1 MSENFKSHSPR
12 DNLAQWLCYLETIHS
27 SEIDLGLGR
36 INSVAQRLNIDF
48 SFAKVITVAGTNGK
62 GTTCAFLENFLLTED
77 KTVAVY
83 SSPHIEKFNERLRI
97 SRVDVEDLPLIDA
110 FEKIEKARGDISLT
124 YYEYT
129 TLAAFII
136 LMAVRPEIIIL
147 EVGLGGR
154 LDATNIIDADIAVIT
169 TIDLDHQAFLGNTR
183 ELIGF
188 EKAGILRSQQ
198 LAVLG
203 DTAPTISIINY
214 AKEINVQLKIR
225 QQDFIVDTS
234 GAQWSWSY
242 EQLVL
247 DKLNKTNIPQD
258 NVATALMVLHLLG
271 TKLTNKKV
279 NQAIKLTKVA
289 GRTELFK
296 ENCDVLLDVAHN
308 PQAARYLAQYIAHLK
323 SKNNY
328 QRVIAVVGMLSDKDI
343 SNTLKPMLAIID
355 DWFIGEVL
363 APRSASKADIWQQ
376 LNKNLGNNLS
386 TNTKLLNCFD
396 NITQAFKM
404 ANKNSNETDLIVV
417 FGSFYTVAEI
427 RRLMI

>member
-27 SEIDLGLGR
+27 SEIDLGLSR

-404 ANKNSNETDLIVV
+404 AYKNSNETDLIVV

>member
-27 SEIDLGLGR
+27 SEIDLGLSR

-328 QRVIAVVGMLSDKDI
+328 QKVIAVVGMLSDKDI

>member
-27 SEIDLGLGR
+27 SEIDLGLSR

-214 AKEINVQLKIR
+214 AKEINVQLKVR

-271 TKLTNKKV
+271 IKLTNKKV

>member
-27 SEIDLGLGR
+27 SEIDLGLSR

-214 AKEINVQLKIR
+214 AKEINVQLKVR

>member
-27 SEIDLGLGR
+27 SEIDLGLSR

>member
-1 MSENFKSHSPR
+1 M
-12 DNLAQWLCYLETIHS
+12 
-27 SEIDLGLGR
+27 
-36 INSVAQRLNIDF
+36 
-48 SFAKVITVAGTNGK
+48 
-62 GTTCAFLENFLLTED
+62 
-77 KTVAVY
+77 
-83 SSPHIEKFNERLRI
+83 
-97 SRVDVEDLPLIDA
+97 
-110 FEKIEKARGDISLT
+110 
-124 YYEYT
+124 
-129 TLAAFII
+129 
-136 LMAVRPEIIIL
+136 
-147 EVGLGGR
+147 
-154 LDATNIIDADIAVIT
+154 
-169 TIDLDHQAFLGNTR
+169 
-183 ELIGF
+183 
-188 EKAGILRSQQ
+188 
-198 LAVLG
+198 AVLG

-214 AKEINVQLKIR
+214 AKEINVQLKVR

-271 TKLTNKKV
+271 IKLTNKKV

>member
-27 SEIDLGLGR
+27 SEIDLGLSR

-214 AKEINVQLKIR
+214 AKEINVQLKVR

-271 TKLTNKKV
+271 IKLTNKKV

-308 PQAARYLAQYIAHLK
+308 PQASRYLAQYIAHLK

>member
-27 SEIDLGLGR
+27 SEIDLGLSR

-271 TKLTNKKV
+271 IKLTNKKV

>member
-27 SEIDLGLGR
+27 SEIDLGLSR

-271 TKLTNKKV
+271 IKLTNKKV

-328 QRVIAVVGMLSDKDI
+328 QRVIAVGMLSDKDVC
-343 SNTLKPMLAIID
+343 NTLKPMLAIID

>member
-27 SEIDLGLGR
+27 SEIDLGLSR

-97 SRVDVEDLPLIDA
+97 SRVDVEDFPLIDA

-214 AKEINVQLKIR
+214 AKEINVQLKVR

-271 TKLTNKKV
+271 IKLTNKKV

-376 LNKNLGNNLS
+376 LNKNLGNHLS

-404 ANKNSNETDLIVV
+404 ANQNSNETDLIVV

>member
-27 SEIDLGLGR
+27 SEIDLGLSR
-36 INSVAQRLNIDF
+36 INSVAQRLNI
-48 SFAKVITVAGTNGK
+48 
-62 GTTCAFLENFLLTED
+62 NFLLTED

-214 AKEINVQLKIR
+214 AKEINVQLKVR

-271 TKLTNKKV
+271 IKLTNKKV

>member
-27 SEIDLGLGR
+27 SEIDLGLSR

-271 TKLTNKKV
+271 IKLTNKKV
-279 NQAIKLTKVA
+279 NQAIKLTKVS